1 MSDLL
6 LYTIK
11 SSFVLALLYVPYTLL
26 LSKEDFFRFNRITL
40 LGILVLSLTL
50 PFCNISPLSLDSH
63 PVVYE
68 AQQQMIEIG
77 IPVVQV
83 VDDTV
88 VEPEANVSVSW
99 FEAVSFI
106 YLLGMF
112 AVLCMRLVQFV
123 RMGMEMRGGC
133 LWRQHEDGVNI
144 YCHANDVMPY
154 SWLNNV
160 VINKGDYESCGHV
173 IIMHE
178 KGHIRYAH
186 SLDIILLTF
195 VQMLQW
201 WNPLTYMLGTSLRD
215 THEYEADSFVLCH
228 GITLSDYQT
237 LLIKKAVGSSS
248 YTFTNKFN
256 HCLIKKRIVMMNK
269 KKSNPWLRSKVLYAI
284 PMVAIALSAFATPEF
299 IKPIENTVKG
309 VESVG
314 IATLPDIKGI
324 IGSST
329 NLSAKQEYAPEASV
343 DTAVAMRAK
352 VDVSLPKAVPDRTAV
367 YLNGKQITNEE
378 MQEID
383 PEAIENVT
391 VIKNSEALVGI
402 DADAAIYI
410 ETKELAENKNN
421 DEVFLI
427 CEKLPVFEGGK
438 EQLKQFVIQN
448 AHYPVKAHQFGAT
461 GTVIV
466 QFVVEKDGSLSDI
479 KIKSNSYKG
488 YVRPES
494 GESHDSIITVTG
506 YKEDEESQ
514 KETDM
519 NEAKAALE
527 DEAMRVVRLTSGRW
541 TPGEQRG
548 RKVRVQYTVPLIFML
563 K

>member
-1 MSDLL
+1 M
-6 LYTIK
+6 
-11 SSFVLALLYVPYTLL
+11 
-26 LSKEDFFRFNRITL
+26 
-40 LGILVLSLTL
+40 
-50 PFCNISPLSLDSH
+50 C
-63 PVVYE
+63 
-68 AQQQMIEIG
+68 
-77 IPVVQV
+77 
-83 VDDTV
+83 
-88 VEPEANVSVSW
+88 
-99 FEAVSFI
+99 
-106 YLLGMF
+106 
-112 AVLCMRLVQFV
+112 
-123 RMGMEMRGGC
+123 
-133 LWRQHEDGVNI
+133 
-144 YCHANDVMPY
+144 
-154 SWLNNV
+154 
-160 VINKGDYESCGHV
+160 
-173 IIMHE
+173 
-178 KGHIRYAH
+178 
-186 SLDIILLTF
+186 
-195 VQMLQW
+195 
-201 WNPLTYMLGTSLRD
+201 
-215 THEYEADSFVLCH
+215 
-228 GITLSDYQT
+228 
-237 LLIKKAVGSSS
+237 
-248 YTFTNKFN
+248 
-256 HCLIKKRIVMMNK
+256 
-269 KKSNPWLRSKVLYAI
+269 
-284 PMVAIALSAFATPEF
+284 
-299 IKPIENTVKG
+299 
-309 VESVG
+309 
-314 IATLPDIKGI
+314 
-324 IGSST
+324 
-329 NLSAKQEYAPEASV
+329 
-343 DTAVAMRAK
+343 AK

-378 MQEID
+378 MQKID